1 MADDNKKNLF
11 SPMEIEILQVAS
23 QIPIKTPSKKQ
34 SIMLIDVLAKTA
46 LNGVNFGMRVWIL
59 WILASPS
66 T

>member
-1 MADDNKKNLF
+1 MAGDSKKNIF
-11 SPMEIEILQVAS
+11 SLMEIEILQVAS

-46 LNGVNFGMRVWIL
+46 LGGVNCGMRVWIF